1 MEMFQDD
8 DNQDADTENF
18 LVEIDCLT
26 SKVLRETSLWN
37 IQGNNDN
44 CKMYVLVAFFQE
56 QHTVQQE

>member
-1 MEMFQDD
+1 MEMLQDD

-44 CKMYVLVAFFQE
+44 CKMYVLVIIIIY
-56 QHTVQQE
+56 

>member
-44 CKMYVLVAFFQE
+44 CKMYASVAFFQE
-56 QHTVQQE
+56 LHTVQQE

>member
-44 CKMYVLVAFFQE
+44 CEMYVLVAFFQE